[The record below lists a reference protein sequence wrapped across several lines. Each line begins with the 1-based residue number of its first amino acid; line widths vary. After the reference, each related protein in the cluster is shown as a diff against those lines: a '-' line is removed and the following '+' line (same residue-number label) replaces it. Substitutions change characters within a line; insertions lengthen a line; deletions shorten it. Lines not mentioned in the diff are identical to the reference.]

1 MKQLWELL
9 KRVAKIEKSWYGPRR
24 VEKRWSQLKRG
35 EAKWLRQSDDE
46 FTQQSWKVV
55 RVRCISQ
62 RQTLSLDPMKLP
74 PPALR
79 GFYLWQRIIRYS
91 KLEQYRFHNLYMFQM
106 VSARVSEECSSWFS
120 AIPALPLTDKVS
132 MLCQP
137 RIRRIRRIQPTV
149 TWANFAAL
157 YMFELT
163 IIVGSAV
170 LANLFV
176 SRRWVAMWA

>member
-106 VSARVSEECSSWFS
+106 VSARVSEECSGWFS

-137 RIRRIRRIQPTV
+137 RIRRIQLTV